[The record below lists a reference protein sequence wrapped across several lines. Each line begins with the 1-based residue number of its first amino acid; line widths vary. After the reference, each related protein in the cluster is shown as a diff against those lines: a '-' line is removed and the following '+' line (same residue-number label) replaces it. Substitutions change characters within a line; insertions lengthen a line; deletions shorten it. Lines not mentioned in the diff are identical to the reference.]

1 MNKWLRNDLMKINE
15 QVEELSSDIERI
27 RDGEEEK
34 LDNMPESLQDSNK
47 AEAFQEVID
56 FLDDAVTSMTEACEA
71 ITNAVGV

>member
-1 MNKWLRNDLMKINE
+1 MNKWLRNDLMKISE

-56 FLDDAVTSMTEACEA
+56 FLDDALASMTEACEA
-71 ITNAVGV
+71 ITNAVRV

>member
-1 MNKWLRNDLMKINE
+1 MNKWLRNDLLKISE

-34 LDNMPESLQDSNK
+34 LDNLPESLQDSNK

-56 FLDDAVTSMTEACEA
+56 FLDDALTSMTEACEA

>member
-1 MNKWLRNDLMKINE
+1 MNKWLRNDLMKISE

-34 LDNMPESLQDSNK
+34 LGNMPESLQDSNK

-56 FLDDAVTSMTEACEA
+56 FLDDALTSMTEACEA

>member
-1 MNKWLRNDLMKINE
+1 MKISE

-34 LDNMPESLQDSNK
+34 LDNLPESLQDSNK

-56 FLDDAVTSMTEACEA
+56 FLDDALASMTEACEA

>member
-1 MNKWLRNDLMKINE
+1 MNKWLRNDLMKISE

-27 RDGEEEK
+27 RDREEEK
-34 LDNMPESLQDSNK
+34 LDNLPEPLQDSNK

-56 FLDDAVTSMTEACEA
+56 FLDDALTSMTEACEA

>member
-1 MNKWLRNDLMKINE
+1 MNKWLRNDLMKISE

-34 LDNMPESLQDSNK
+34 LDNIPESLQDSNK

-56 FLDDAVTSMTEACEA
+56 FLDDALASMTEACEA

>member
-1 MNKWLRNDLMKINE
+1 MNKWLRNDLVKISE

-34 LDNMPESLQDSNK
+34 LDNLPESLQDSNK

-56 FLDDAVTSMTEACEA
+56 FLDDALTSMTEACEA

>member
-1 MNKWLRNDLMKINE
+1 MNKWLRNDLMKISE

-56 FLDDAVTSMTEACEA
+56 FLDDALTSMTEACEA

>member
-1 MNKWLRNDLMKINE
+1 MNKWLRNDLMKISE

-34 LDNMPESLQDSNK
+34 LDNIPESLQDSNK
-47 AEAFQEVID
+47 AEVFQEVID
-56 FLDDAVTSMTEACEA
+56 FLDDALASMTEACEA

>member
-1 MNKWLRNDLMKINE
+1 MNKWLRNDLMKISE

-34 LDNMPESLQDSNK
+34 LDNLPESLQDSNK

-56 FLDDAVTSMTEACEA
+56 FLDDALTSMTDACEA

>member
-1 MNKWLRNDLMKINE
+1 MNKWLRNDLMKISE

-34 LDNMPESLQDSNK
+34 LDNIPESLQDRNK

-56 FLDDAVTSMTEACEA
+56 FLDDALTSMTEACEA